1 MPYDAKEMTD
11 YELIR
16 ACLEIDNSYFA
27 ELVERYKNLVYSI
40 ILRMQNDREEA
51 NDLAQEVFV
60 KIYKNLGK
68 YYPDYKFSTW
78 IIRIT
83 TNHVIDFNRQKK
95 QANVS
100 LDDVSLDMPSRGE
113 DSPEES
119 AIKKE
124 RSQKLAAA
132 VNGLPDMYKV
142 PLVLY
147 HSQGMSYHEIS
158 AAICE
163 PLSKVKNRIFRG
175 RKMLKDVLSIGRE
188 GELYEV

>member
-1 MPYDAKEMTD
+1 MPFDAKEMTD

-16 ACLEIDNSYFA
+16 ACLEKDNAYFA

-51 NDLAQEVFV
+51 NDLAQEVFL

-78 IIRIT
+78 VMRIT
-83 TNHVIDFNRQKK
+83 TNHVIDYNRAKR
-95 QANVS
+95 QAYTPLEEVGH
-100 LDDVSLDMPSRGE
+100 MPSDWE
-113 DSPEES
+113 DSPEETLV
-119 AIKKE
+119 KKE
-124 RSQKLAAA
+124 RTTKLAAA

-142 PLVLY
+142 PIVLY
-147 HSQGMSYHEIS
+147 HQQGMSYHEIS
-158 AAICE
+158 SAICE

-175 RKMLKDVLSIGRE
+175 RKMLKDILTIGKE

>member
-40 ILRMQNDREEA
+40 VLRMQNDREEA

-83 TNHVIDFNRQKK
+83 TNHVIDHNRQKK
-95 QANVS
+95 QALVP
-100 LDDVSLDMPSRGE
+100 LDEVGMDMRTGA
-113 DSPEES
+113 DDQPEEI
-119 AIKKE
+119 AIRKE
-124 RSQKLAAA
+124 RSMQLKDA
-132 VNGLPDMYKV
+132 VDGLPDMYKV

-147 HSQGMSYHEIS
+147 HSQGMSYQEIS

-163 PLSKVKNRIFRG
+163 PLSKVKNRIFRA
-175 RKMLKDVLSIGRE
+175 RKMLKDMLSGRE
-188 GELYEV
+188 GEFYEV